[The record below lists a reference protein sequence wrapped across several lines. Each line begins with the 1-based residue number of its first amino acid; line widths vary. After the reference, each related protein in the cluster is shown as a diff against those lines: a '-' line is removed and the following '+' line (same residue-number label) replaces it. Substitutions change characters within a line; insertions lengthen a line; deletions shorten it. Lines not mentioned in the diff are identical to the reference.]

1 MASWFEPWMKLLQ
14 VFRASNYT
22 KWQLSNLVCHSPIRL
37 RLSPTVEPSS
47 TVVSLEWID
56 VQPAIGTKVSDYI
69 LQHKKVDEYTDT
81 DLYTGKNISL
91 FWGRGRVIVWQR
103 MKPDFLISLWTWCQ
117 LSWEG
122 TERFCVI
129 SIKQQQ
135 KVEGGKS
142 SSGLEVT
149 LVCDLMIIL
158 SEGNLIFLYVRKPTD
173 LGFENIST

>member
-1 MASWFEPWMKLLQ
+1 M
-14 VFRASNYT
+14 
-22 KWQLSNLVCHSPIRL
+22 
-37 RLSPTVEPSS
+37 
-47 TVVSLEWID
+47 
-56 VQPAIGTKVSDYI
+56 
-69 LQHKKVDEYTDT
+69 
-81 DLYTGKNISL
+81 
-91 FWGRGRVIVWQR
+91 VWQR
-103 MKPDFLISLWTWCQ
+103 VKPDFLISLWTWCQ

-122 TERFCVI
+122 TEKFYVT

-158 SEGNLIFLYVRKPTD
+158 FEGNLIFLYVRKPTD